1 MPLPRLRNMRS
12 AYALSSSPCSEST
25 VATTTTSPVVS
36 CSARISES
44 SCCALSASITW
55 AKSFTGRV
63 SSGVSGCAHAC
74 AATKSTKKASHKE
87 RGEHI
92 SWRASWLRAP
102 GIDSMREV
110 LDRSEV
116 LGKEASRIDGGH
128 AGRVLER
135 EEVGDELLGNADSL
149 CAESRRFATITG
161 RDAVQPCDVPQ
172 QRGEG
177 RRGCCHE
184 AGHRTRLAA
193 GFNERLAQV
202 HEMTLDLCFAGTAQ
216 IVRRNRDIDER
227 VVPEHDVMRPDDLA
241 ILERER
247 IERSPEFGLGQ
258 DERCGDVRPLPAR
271 RARRAR
277 VQIVGCQAGDECQ
290 TGERCVR
297 VTFNMGSIRGKRS
310 EPVAEHT
317 AKIAGQRICGWLP
330 G

>member
-44 SCCALSASITW
+44 SCRALSASITL
-55 AKSFTGRV
+55 AKSFTGPE

-74 AATKSTKKASHKE
+74 AATKSTNKASHNAH
-87 RGEHI
+87 GEHRGPLVI
-92 SWRASWLRAP
+92 SVFSVAISCGASWLRTP

-110 LDRSEV
+110 LDRGEV
-116 LGKEASRIDGGH
+116 LGKEASRIDGSD

-161 RDAVQPCDVPQ
+161 KDAVQPCDVPQ

-177 RRGCCHE
+177 RRGCRHE

-193 GFNERLAQV
+193 GF
-202 HEMTLDLCFAGTAQ
+202 
-216 IVRRNRDIDER
+216 
-227 VVPEHDVMRPDDLA
+227 
-241 ILERER
+241 
-247 IERSPEFGLGQ
+247 
-258 DERCGDVRPLPAR
+258 
-271 RARRAR
+271 
-277 VQIVGCQAGDECQ
+277 
-290 TGERCVR
+290 
-297 VTFNMGSIRGKRS
+297 
-310 EPVAEHT
+310 
-317 AKIAGQRICGWLP
+317 
-330 G
+330 